1 LSTPISPSILYLEVA
16 ERLRQMIYT
25 YELKPG
31 EWINEQA
38 LAEAFGLSRT
48 PLREA
53 LKVLNSEGLVL
64 LKPHRGCFVAALTE
78 QDLDEIFPVMA
89 LLEGR
94 CAYDAVRKA
103 RGADLQRLDEIH
115 AKLEKFAALGDLERY
130 YEQNYIFHEAVQ
142 KLAGNLWLQKTIGD
156 LRKFLKLL
164 RGRQLKLPGRL
175 EASLKEHRL
184 LMAAFHNQ
192 NPPAAEKIMYDH
204 LMAQRKAL
212 AEYDA
217 REKSQLGGREERHQ
231 PARLRRPKNLKGKI
245 QPMS

>member
-1 LSTPISPSILYLEVA
+1 MNGRITPIVLYQEVV
-16 ERLRQMIYT
+16 ERLRQRIYN

-31 EWINEQA
+31 EWIDEQA
-38 LAEAFGLSRT
+38 LAESFGISRT

-53 LKVLNSEGLVL
+53 LKVLNSEGLVVL
-64 LKPHRGCFVAALTE
+64 RPRRGCFVAELTE

-94 CAYDAVRKA
+94 CTYDAVRKA
-103 RGADLQRLDEIH
+103 KPKDIKRLKEIH
-115 AKLEKFAALGDLERY
+115 SRLEKFAAAGDVDRF

-142 KLAGNLWLQKTIGD
+142 NLAGNLWLQKTIGD

-184 LMAAFHNQ
+184 IMAAFHNQ
-192 NPPAAEKIMYDH
+192 NPSAAEKIMYDH
-204 LMAQRKAL
+204 LIAQRKAL
-212 AEYDA
+212 AIYDSI
-217 REKSQLGGREERHQ
+217 EKEKYKSSH
-231 PARLRRPKNLKGKI
+231 
-245 QPMS
+245 SDS

>member
-1 LSTPISPSILYLEVA
+1 MNSRIAPTVLYQEVV
-16 ERLRQMIYT
+16 ERLRQRIYN
-25 YELKPG
+25 YDLKPG
-31 EWINEQA
+31 EWIDEQA
-38 LAEAFGLSRT
+38 LAESFGISRT

-53 LKVLNSEGLVL
+53 LKVLNSEGLVV
-64 LKPHRGCFVAALTE
+64 LKPRRGCFVSEITE

-103 RGADLQRLDEIH
+103 KPKDIKRLNEIH
-115 AKLEKFAALGDLERY
+115 SRLEKYAAAGDIDRF

-142 KLAGNLWLQKTIGD
+142 KLAGNLWLQKTVGD

-184 LMAAFHNQ
+184 IMAAFHNQ
-192 NPPAAEKIMYDH
+192 NPSAAEKIMHDH
-204 LMAQRKAL
+204 LIAQRMAL
-212 AEYDA
+212 AIYDTE
-217 REKSQLGGREERHQ
+217 EKQR
-231 PARLRRPKNLKGKI
+231 GK
-245 QPMS
+245 SSFSGT